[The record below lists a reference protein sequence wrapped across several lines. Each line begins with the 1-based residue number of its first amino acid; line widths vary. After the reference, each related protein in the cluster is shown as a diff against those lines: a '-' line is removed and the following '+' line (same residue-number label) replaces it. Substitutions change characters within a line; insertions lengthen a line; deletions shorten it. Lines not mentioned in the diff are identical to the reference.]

1 MTLLI
6 YVFLTFISL
15 FRLHYVAAHL
25 FYSETLYLNL
35 LVFVLMGFCTA
46 THYLFLLTDVIT
58 VLDIKIEMGGGWFV
72 IILRFVCIYSYG
84 ISIYLAKKRFY

>member
-15 FRLHYVAAHL
+15 FPLYYIAAHL
-25 FYSETLYLNL
+25 FYSEKLYLNL
-35 LVFVLMGFCTA
+35 LAFVLMGFCTA
-46 THYLFLLTDVIT
+46 THYLFLRSDVIPI
-58 VLDIKIEMGGGWFV
+58 LDIKIEMGGGWFV

-84 ISIYLAKKRFY
+84 IPIYLAKKRYY